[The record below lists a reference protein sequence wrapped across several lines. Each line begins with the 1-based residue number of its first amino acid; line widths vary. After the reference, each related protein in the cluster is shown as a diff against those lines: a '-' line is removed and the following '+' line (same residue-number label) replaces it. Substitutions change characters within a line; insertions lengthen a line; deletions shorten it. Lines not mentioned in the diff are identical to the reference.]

1 MKHRNICQI
10 LCIYAFHGCKCSSK
24 NIASIEEWMAA
35 ITSVKKETLNSE
47 KNYSLWPTRKKWLF
61 RNNYFGSQPFLM
73 SCSFTKIFVH
83 QYLPVITALC
93 YFRVYKLIE
102 LETANIYLFKFNTKN
117 TKKRCEISPKLTINT
132 VDSRSV
138 TLNICH
144 RLFSASIVH
153 FE

>member
-1 MKHRNICQI
+1 
-10 LCIYAFHGCKCSSK
+10 
-24 NIASIEEWMAA
+24 
-35 ITSVKKETLNSE
+35 
-47 KNYSLWPTRKKWLF
+47 
-61 RNNYFGSQPFLM
+61 M

-83 QYLPVITALC
+83 QYPPVIAALC

-138 TLNICH
+138 TLNIFD
-144 RLFSASIVH
+144 RFSSASL
-153 FE
+153 